1 MSQLNTFL
9 KVLRKVGY
17 PNPSLV
23 TYAKAVEYDLDML
36 FDNLIDEVGYDKAN
50 DFVWNALQSLSE
62 GDRGIKVNLDDVNA
76 TGAYAYVII
85 SQSRIDL
92 EESDNSTLVS
102 WSWGDSKIA
111 NVDDEGN
118 DVWKT
123 IEDTWED
130 IDMGDWGDFENFID
144 EIKEKLNNEIYKNC
158 GFFIWFDQQV

>member
-17 PNPSLV
+17 PNPSLT
-23 TYAKAVEYDLDML
+23 TYAKAVEYDLDKL

-76 TGAYAYVII
+76 PGAYAYVII

-92 EESDNSTLVS
+92 EESDNSALVS
-102 WSWGDSKIA
+102 WSWGETRIA

-118 DVWKT
+118 DDWKT
-123 IEDTWED
+123 IEEIWED
-130 IDMGDWGDFENFID
+130 MDMGEWGDFDNFLD
-144 EIKEKLNNEIYKNC
+144 EIKEKFNDYVYKNC
-158 GFFIWFDQQV
+158 GFFIWFDHQV